1 MARVLVTGGAGW
13 LGAAVV
19 RRLAARGDQVVVLDN
34 FQAGTP
40 ANLEG
45 LGANV
50 RLVTGDITDLSG
62 LLGLIKEQRTQR
74 IVHAAAIVSVIS
86 SLGAPA
92 YVTRVNIDGTLN
104 VLEAMRLFD
113 VERTVHISSEET
125 YGDFRYEPIDEEHPL
140 APTAPYGITK
150 VASEHLGRFYRQQH
164 QTDFINIRTSW
175 VYGPGFPRLRFPRTF
190 IEAALEERPLHVPQ
204 GGDARIDHTYLDDCV
219 DGILLAL
226 DHPSHPYDAYNVAS
240 GQSWTTAEL
249 AAFIRELIPGADLTV
264 GPGPHRFT
272 EKMQAPKKGALD
284 ITRARTVLGYQPKYD
299 LRRGLAANIEWYRRG
314 RTAACPVTK

>member
-13 LGAAVV
+13 LGAAVA
-19 RRLAARGDQVVVLDN
+19 RRLAARGDHVVVLDN

-45 LGANV
+45 LGSNV

-62 LLGLIKEQRTQR
+62 LLVLIKEHRIQR
-74 IVHAAAIVSVIS
+74 ILHAAAIVSVIS
-86 SLGAPA
+86 SLAAPS
-92 YVTRVNIDGTLN
+92 YVTRVNIEGTLN

-125 YGDFRYEPIDEEHPL
+125 YGDFRYEPIDEGHPL

-150 VASEHLGRFYRQQH
+150 VASEHLGRFYRALH
-164 QTDFINIRTSW
+164 KTDFINVRTSW
-175 VYGPGFPRLRFPRTF
+175 VYGPSFPRLRIPRIL
-190 IEAALEERPLHVPQ
+190 IEAALENRPLHLPS

-219 DGILLAL
+219 AGILLAL
-226 DHPSHPYDAYNVAS
+226 DHPSHPYDVYNIGS
-240 GQSWTTAEL
+240 GQSWSTAEMV
-249 AAFIRELIPGADLTV
+249 AMVRELIPGADLSV

-272 EKMQAPKKGALD
+272 DEMVAPKKGALD
-284 ITRARTVLGYQPKYD
+284 IARARTVLGYQPKYD
-299 LRRGLAANIEWYRRG
+299 LRQGLAANIEWYRRG
-314 RTAACPVTK
+314 RPVAGL

>member
-13 LGAAVV
+13 LGAAVA
-19 RRLAARGDQVVVLDN
+19 RRLVARGDHVVVLDN

-45 LGANV
+45 LGSNV

-62 LLGLIKEQRTQR
+62 LLVLIKEHRIQR
-74 IVHAAAIVSVIS
+74 ILHAAAIVSVIS
-86 SLGAPA
+86 SLAAPS
-92 YVTRVNIDGTLN
+92 YVTRVNIEGTLN

-150 VASEHLGRFYRQQH
+150 VASEHLGRFYRALH
-164 QTDFINIRTSW
+164 KTDFINVRTSW
-175 VYGPGFPRLRFPRTF
+175 VYGPSFPRLRIPRTL
-190 IEAALEERPLHVPQ
+190 IEAALENRPLHLPS

-226 DHPSHPYDAYNVAS
+226 DHPSHPYDVYNIGS
-240 GQSWTTAEL
+240 GQSWSTAEMV
-249 AAFIRELIPGADLTV
+249 AMVRELIPGADLSV

-272 EKMQAPKKGALD
+272 DEMVAPKKGALD

-299 LRRGLAANIEWYRRG
+299 LRQGLAANIEWYRRG
-314 RTAACPVTK
+314 RPVAGL

>member
-13 LGAAVV
+13 LGAAVA
-19 RRLAARGDQVVVLDN
+19 RRLAARGDHVVVLDN

-45 LGANV
+45 LGSNV

-62 LLGLIKEQRTQR
+62 LLVLIKEHRIQR
-74 IVHAAAIVSVIS
+74 ILHAAAIVSVIS
-86 SLGAPA
+86 SLAAPS
-92 YVTRVNIDGTLN
+92 YVTRVNIEGTLN

-150 VASEHLGRFYRQQH
+150 VASEHLGRFYRALH
-164 QTDFINIRTSW
+164 KTDFINVRTSW
-175 VYGPGFPRLRFPRTF
+175 VYGPSFPRLRIPRTL
-190 IEAALEERPLHVPQ
+190 IEAALENRPLHLPS

-226 DHPSHPYDAYNVAS
+226 DHPSHPYDVYNIGS
-240 GQSWTTAEL
+240 GQSWSTAEMV
-249 AAFIRELIPGADLTV
+249 AMVRELIPGADLSV

-272 EKMQAPKKGALD
+272 DEMVAPKKGALD

-299 LRRGLAANIEWYRRG
+299 LRQGLAANIEWYRRG
-314 RTAACPVTK
+314 RPVAGL